1 MKKLMHAGNLILIG
15 FGIMVLFIAGL
26 VYECTQNPSVMVS
39 DNYYEQELKFQDLID
54 ARANAQR
61 FNDSLLLIK
70 NHGEVL
76 FKIPKELNGLLQNL
90 KIELYNTSDD
100 KKDKNFVLQKN
111 EEGIYKVNTSTWGSG
126 SYLLKLH
133 FTSGAKNYYK
143 EFNYAS

>member
-1 MKKLMHAGNLILIG
+1 MKKLMHAGNLILFG

-39 DNYYEQELKFQDLID
+39 NNYYEQELKYQDLID
-54 ARANAQR
+54 ARANAQS

-70 NHGEVL
+70 NQGEVL
-76 FKIPKELNGLLQNL
+76 FKIPKELNGLMQNL

-126 SYLLKLH
+126 NYLLKLH

>member
-1 MKKLMHAGNLILIG
+1 MKKLMHAGNIILFG

-39 DNYYEQELKFQDLID
+39 NTYYEQELKYQDLID
-54 ARANAQR
+54 ARANAQSY
-61 FNDSLLLIK
+61 NDSLLLIK
-70 NHGEVL
+70 NQGEVL

-133 FTSGAKNYYK
+133 FTSGSKNYYK